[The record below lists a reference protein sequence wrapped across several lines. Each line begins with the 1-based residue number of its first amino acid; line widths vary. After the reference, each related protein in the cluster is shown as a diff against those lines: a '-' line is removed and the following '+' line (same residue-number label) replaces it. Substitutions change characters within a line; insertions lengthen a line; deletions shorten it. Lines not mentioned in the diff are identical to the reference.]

1 MGLFTK
7 TTKQET
13 VVSSVKTFAEQLGNI
28 KSAFRTAY
36 DKAAKLNAEIEA
48 DIQAKTASIEALQ
61 AKLAESE
68 VAKNDTTKFM
78 KNLEKF
84 I

>member
-28 KSAFRTAY
+28 KSTFRTAY

-68 VAKNDTTKFM
+68 AAKNDTTKFM

>member
-13 VVSSVKTFAEQLGNI
+13 VVSPVKTFAEQLGNI

-68 VAKNDTTKFM
+68 AAKNDTTKFM

>member
-7 TTKQET
+7 TTKQGT
-13 VVSSVKTFAEQLGNI
+13 VVSPVKTFAEQLGNI

-68 VAKNDTTKFM
+68 AAKNDTTKFM